1 MTSPIPVTVVSGTL
15 GAGKTTLVNHVL
27 SNQQGYE
34 VAVIVNDMGDV
45 NVDAEL
51 VADRDEERG
60 VVDLSNGC
68 ICCRLQDDLL
78 SEARR
83 LAEEREFDYLLV
95 ESSGISEPVPVAR
108 VFLEGTEDGDIDPTE
123 YFELDTM
130 VTVLDSYGFWKE
142 FDAGESLPAGADAAD
157 DERPLSEVLVES
169 VEFCDVLLLNKSDMV
184 PDDVL
189 GGIEAVVRE
198 LQPRAEVVRTTH
210 SEIDPGRVLDTGR
223 FDYAAVSRSQGW
235 KRHAAGEGHEHD
247 GESAAE
253 HHGVSS
259 FVYRSERP
267 FHPERLAAW
276 LDDPDPGVIRAKG
289 FCHVAGSADVLGV
302 SQAGRAVQAGPIGAW
317 DDGDER
323 ETRLVFIGR
332 ELEEARLRAELDEL
346 LCEEGESPE
355 AYPFPLERP

>member
-1 MTSPIPVTVVSGTL
+1 MTSPIPVTIVSGTL

-27 SNQQGYE
+27 ANQQGYE

-78 SEARR
+78 TEAQR
-83 LAEEREFDYLLV
+83 LADERDFDYLLV

-108 VFLEGTEDGDIDPTE
+108 VFLEGTEESDVDPAE
-123 YFELDTM
+123 HFELDTM

-142 FDAGESLPAGADAAD
+142 FDAGATLPAGADASD

-169 VEFCDVLLLNKSDMV
+169 VEFCDVLLLNKCDMV
-184 PDDVL
+184 PDDTL
-189 GGIEAVVRE
+189 SEIEAVVRE
-198 LQPRAEVVRTTH
+198 LQPRAEIVRTTH

-223 FDYAAVSRSQGW
+223 FDYAEVSRSQGW
-235 KRHAAGEGHEHD
+235 KRHVAGEGGHAHD

-259 FVYRSERP
+259 FVYRNERP
-267 FHPERLAAW
+267 FHPDRLAAW
-276 LDDPDPGVIRAKG
+276 LDDPDPTVIRAKG

-302 SQAGRAVQAGPIGAW
+302 SQAGTAVQAGPIGAW
-317 DDGDER
+317 DDDER

-332 ELEEARLRAELDEL
+332 ELEESRLRAELDEL
-346 LCEEGESPE
+346 LCADDESPGT
-355 AYPFPLERP
+355 YPFPM